1 MNEGRHQFLRVEK
14 PAYTLHS
21 NALERI
27 IARALGQNMRNE
39 TAVKPLLPLVNS
51 EAHIC
56 CSDVNVTT
64 ASVAFGRWAIPKLKT
79 ELLSSDPLIS
89 KNAINSLLDMV
100 HDPEKAVEAIRLQ
113 VIPRLVRLMVCEDA
127 YVRQRVLMLLEV
139 LAMQPHGKMAIVTH
153 KTIMSNLSDLLSD
166 TDVNVRISAAKTS
179 LALASWYFGVDEM
192 IKKQFIITT
201 INRLNIEKDDRIVR
215 ILLETLEL
223 MLDQDMEAKRVA
235 LNNGG
240 MKLAM
245 MMENPVAIIRAKAV
259 AVIGQMARHPDG
271 KQKLQ
276 QHRSDILARL
286 TKLLK
291 DQNVDV
297 KTQAAGALMFAL
309 CTTEAKLHCL
319 TLATLSHLL
328 DCAQMFRAP
337 GLQMNSIK
345 ALTSLAE
352 SPKGQIT
359 LRRNIH
365 RVQDIRP
372 ADEIVK
378 RHKDILLT
386 VINRVI

>member
-1 MNEGRHQFLRVEK
+1 MNSMLTDPVF
-14 PAYTLHS
+14 
-21 NALERI
+21 
-27 IARALGQNMRNE
+27 
-39 TAVKPLLPLVNS
+39 S
-51 EAHIC
+51 E
-56 CSDVNVTT
+56 S
-64 ASVAFGRWAIPKLKT
+64 
-79 ELLSSDPLIS
+79 
-89 KNAINSLLDMV
+89 
-100 HDPEKAVEAIRLQ
+100 
-113 VIPRLVRLMVCEDA
+113 RLVRLMVCEDA

-291 DQNVDV
+291 DQVH
-297 KTQAAGALMFAL
+297 TYTYL
-309 CTTEAKLHCL
+309 
-319 TLATLSHLL
+319 
-328 DCAQMFRAP
+328 
-337 GLQMNSIK
+337 
-345 ALTSLAE
+345 
-352 SPKGQIT
+352 
-359 LRRNIH
+359 
-365 RVQDIRP
+365 
-372 ADEIVK
+372 
-378 RHKDILLT
+378 
-386 VINRVI
+386 